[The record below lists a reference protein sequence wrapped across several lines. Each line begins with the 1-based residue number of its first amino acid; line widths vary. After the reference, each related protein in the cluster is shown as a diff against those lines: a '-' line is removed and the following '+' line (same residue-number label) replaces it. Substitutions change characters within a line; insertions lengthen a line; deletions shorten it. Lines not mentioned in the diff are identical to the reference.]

1 MSPQTLAKQ
10 EQLSSDITVL
20 LQRIKEIHEEEL
32 LHRYDLRNNLT
43 DRRRYEEER
52 ARLLKT
58 KRERKA
64 RFEDLIAN
72 SEEDVGMRLSS
83 PVLRNEPENTAF
95 AKEINELSEALT
107 EVGEKLVENEN
118 GLKQIKNRI
127 VEVMQDLEDTNTK
140 RLSLRIQL
148 SQLMKERSLLLFNTH
163 LKWCVLR

>member
-52 ARLLKT
+52 ARLLKA

-72 SEEDVGMRLSS
+72 S
-83 PVLRNEPENTAF
+83 A
-95 AKEINELSEALT
+95 
-107 EVGEKLVENEN
+107 
-118 GLKQIKNRI
+118 
-127 VEVMQDLEDTNTK
+127 
-140 RLSLRIQL
+140 
-148 SQLMKERSLLLFNTH
+148 
-163 LKWCVLR
+163 